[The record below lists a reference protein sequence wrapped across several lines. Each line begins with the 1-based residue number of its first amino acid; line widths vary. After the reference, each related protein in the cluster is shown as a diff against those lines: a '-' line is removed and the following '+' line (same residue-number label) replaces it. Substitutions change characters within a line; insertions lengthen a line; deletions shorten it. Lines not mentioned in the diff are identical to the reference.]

1 MVTVKF
7 FAGAREVAGVSSMDV
22 EAKSVQAALDAAIA
36 LHGDDLA
43 RVISI
48 SKMWLNGEPAE
59 PNALVSPEDEIA
71 VLPPVSGG
79 M

>member
-7 FAGAREVAGVSSMDV
+7 FAGAREAAGASNMVV
-22 EAKSVQAALDAAIA
+22 EANSVQEAIDAVIA
-36 LHGDDLA
+36 LRGDAMA
-43 RVISI
+43 RMIAI
-48 SKMWLNGEPAE
+48 SKIWLNGEPAE
-59 PNALVSPEDEIA
+59 HGALVSPEDEIA